1 MDEKFIYQML
11 IHIYLLINNDTIL
24 WKNNLMMDVDGKRIL
39 IVQYNYYLIKIYK
52 LYTKK
57 NNNN

>member
-11 IHIYLLINNDTIL
+11 IHIYLLINSDTIL

>member
-57 NNNN
+57 K